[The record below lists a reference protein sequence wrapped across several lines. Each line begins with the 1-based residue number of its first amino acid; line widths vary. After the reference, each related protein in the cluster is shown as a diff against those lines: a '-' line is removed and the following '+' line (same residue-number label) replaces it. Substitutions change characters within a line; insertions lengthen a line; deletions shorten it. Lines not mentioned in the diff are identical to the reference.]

1 MAPVGKLY
9 CVPTMTQTK
18 TIRSVCALAGLELE
32 IPEYKHF
39 SDNKK
44 PEFLAKFPHGKIPA
58 LEGANGF
65 NLTEGT
71 PIARYRYHKDEK
83 IYSYPCLN
91 SVSIVSFAGLA
102 PNSGLLGSTPE
113 DVAAVDQWVHFAEAE
128 MSTFA
133 DVITGMLN
141 NYIPYSKGIHTIM
154 AEQQLRS
161 LNTLEAH
168 LSTRTFLVG
177 DRITLADITVA
188 SVLQRAVGVTAD
200 AAVRANLIN
209 TVRFLETIVH
219 QPKLEAIYGP
229 TEYTEKAVQY
239 VPPKKE
245 KAPAPPAAPKEKKEK
260 PKKVAEDD
268 EEDDGNLVPEEPKEK
283 NPLELLPKS
292 TFNLEDWK
300 RAYSNKDTRGA
311 DGSLEWFY
319 ANFDKEGFSVWRVDF
334 KYNEE
339 LTQVFMSSNQI
350 GGFFNR
356 LEASRKYLFGS
367 VGVLGQANAS
377 VISGVLILRGQ
388 DSKAAVDCA
397 PDFESYSYTKL
408 DVFGNQEDKAFFE
421 GALAWDLEVDGKK
434 WADGKNFK

>member
-1 MAPVGKLY
+1 
-9 CVPTMTQTK
+9 
-18 TIRSVCALAGLELE
+18 
-32 IPEYKHF
+32 
-39 SDNKK
+39 
-44 PEFLAKFPHGKIPA
+44 
-58 LEGANGF
+58 
-65 NLTEGT
+65 
-71 PIARYRYHKDEK
+71 
-83 IYSYPCLN
+83 
-91 SVSIVSFAGLA
+91 
-102 PNSGLLGSTPE
+102 
-113 DVAAVDQWVHFAEAE
+113 
-128 MSTFA
+128 
-133 DVITGMLN
+133 
-141 NYIPYSKGIHTIM
+141 
-154 AEQQLRS
+154 LRS
-161 LNTLEAH
+161 LITLETY

-177 DRITLADITVA
+177 DRITLADLAVA
-188 SVLQRAVGVTAD
+188 SVLQRAVSVTAD
-200 AAVRANLIN
+200 AAVRAKLIN

-219 QPKLEAIYGP
+219 QPKLEAIFGP
-229 TEYTEKAVQY
+229 TDYTEKALQY

-260 PKKVAEDD
+260 EKPKKAAEED

-300 RAYSNKDTRGA
+300 RAYSNKETRGA
-311 DGSLEWFY
+311 DGALEWFY
-319 ANFDKEGFSVWRVDF
+319 ANFDKEGFSIWRVDF

-377 VISGVLILRGQ
+377 IISGVFILRGQ

-397 PDFESYSYTKL
+397 PDFESYEYTKL
-408 DVFGNQEDKAFFE
+408 DVFGNEQDKVFFE